1 MKRTRNLVLLGFMGT
16 GKTAVGRC
24 LAERLGF
31 GFADL
36 DALVEAEAGCTIA
49 QLFEREGEAGF
60 RLRERRMAADVA
72 ARSGLVVATGGG
84 VVLDPENLRVLA
96 ATGDLVCL
104 TAEPETI
111 LQRVAGDAT
120 RPLLRVPDPLA
131 RIRSLLGERRARYA
145 AIPIQVPTDGL
156 QPDEVA
162 EAVLRRL

>member
-1 MKRTRNLVLLGFMGT
+1 
-16 GKTAVGRC
+16 
-24 LAERLGF
+24 
-31 GFADL
+31 
-36 DALVEAEAGCTIA
+36 
-49 QLFEREGEAGF
+49 
-60 RLRERRMAADVA
+60 MAADVA

-131 RIRSLLGERRARYA
+131 RIRSLLGKRRARYA